1 MSLFLVNEVTK
12 KLEQIDTYDQ
22 ANRQWRGIIQAEIAK
37 HQKLE
42 KAIKDTVSSRPTTE
56 HGISE
61 RNIITDTAN
70 QTPGPSRPKQASS
83 GNKDN
88 SCTGRDC
95 KVCHYKEVGRNFA
108 AEIEEEIASCSKGQI
123 LTCRS
128 NNVIYLLIFPCEATY
143 GK

>member
-22 ANRQWRGIIQAEIAK
+22 ANRQWRGIILAEIAK
-37 HQKLE
+37 HQELE

-70 QTPGPSRPKQASS
+70 PTPGPSRPKQA
-83 GNKDN
+83 
-88 SCTGRDC
+88 
-95 KVCHYKEVGRNFA
+95 
-108 AEIEEEIASCSKGQI
+108 
-123 LTCRS
+123 
-128 NNVIYLLIFPCEATY
+128 
-143 GK
+143 